1 MHRRS
6 SQALKSRP
14 ASRTRRRALGSTT
27 RKTPGRRTR
36 QADGSSLK
44 HGELTERSARNTQ
57 DVNKDGT
64 LSDKEIDAMISG
76 IGMSG
81 QAKEAAAQ
89 GHNVFDM
96 MDVDKNGKITRDELR
111 GFTTAMQ
118 SGNVGSAK

>member
-1 MHRRS
+1 MPYLS
-6 SQALKSRP
+6 DAVMP
-14 ASRTRRRALGSTT
+14 
-27 RKTPGRRTR
+27 
-36 QADGSSLK
+36 
-44 HGELTERSARNTQ
+44 RNTQ

-64 LSDKEIDAMISG
+64 LTDKEIDAMISG

-118 SGNVGSAK
+118 RDLPEAPEMSELCAPHSHSGLLC